1 MEEECQSWED
11 RCNRY
16 FSSLSD
22 TEKDHGQEKHA
33 AEDHRNIPNS
43 ELDRHGNV
51 DEITKSERDDDGN
64 KRTIPWKSLSEM
76 RKLYSEHWVLRHSR
90 KVLAGLDIHGS
101 RISYR
106 AKTRTEMLA
115 WLLISLAGIAV
126 TVYLVY
132 ALIDDYSNN
141 RTYNVIKHGNGKL
154 NNKSRLSVTICNMNV
169 LKSSLVDGNSRL
181 SMLKNYTDGTSTN
194 QYFTTPVNIQNIIS
208 ANVQLSMLLR
218 EKLSDDIDT
227 FVDNLK
233 DNVIIQELL
242 TSSSKSL
249 IQRLQKYGR
258 PDLLVEILGL
268 TRSEVESMGYTDKDL
283 IQDCWIDEHICRT
296 K

>member
-1 MEEECQSWED
+1 
-11 RCNRY
+11 
-16 FSSLSD
+16 
-22 TEKDHGQEKHA
+22 
-33 AEDHRNIPNS
+33 
-43 ELDRHGNV
+43 
-51 DEITKSERDDDGN
+51 
-64 KRTIPWKSLSEM
+64 
-76 RKLYSEHWVLRHSR
+76 
-90 KVLAGLDIHGS
+90 
-101 RISYR
+101 
-106 AKTRTEMLA
+106 MLA

-132 ALIDDYSNN
+132 ALIDDYSYN
-141 RTYNVIKHGNGKL
+141 RTYYVSKHGNGKL

-218 EKLSDDIDT
+218 EKLSDDMDT

-233 DNVIIQELL
+233 DNVIIQEML

-283 IQDCWIDEHICRT
+283 IQDCWIDEHRCRT